1 MKHALVA
8 YGTVLVVLTM
18 LARRFEAAGWTG
30 VDSLDVAAA
39 LVDSLLVLA
48 VAAALLL
55 AGRLALT
62 AWARSMA
69 RWRRDRALAETLA
82 VPEAE
87 VVGVTSWRPGAPPP
101 PPPPALAGPLAA
113 PPQTAPVGFTY
124 VGPSYAREVPAAPPF
139 PDRRGL
145 RF

>member
-8 YGTVLVVLTM
+8 YGTLLVVLLM

-30 VDSLDVAAA
+30 VESLDVVAA

-48 VAAALLL
+48 VAAALWL
-55 AGRLALT
+55 AGRLAFT
-62 AWARSMA
+62 AWARSME
-69 RWRRDRALAETLA
+69 RWRRDRALAEALA
-82 VPEAE
+82 APEAE
-87 VVGVTSWRPGAPPP
+87 VVGVTSWRPGTPPP
-101 PPPPALAGPLAA
+101 PPVAPTGPGIE
-113 PPQTAPVGFTY
+113 PPQPAPVGFTY

-139 PDRRGL
+139 LDRRAR